1 MRQEHGNDFWT
12 EKIAFYLDGVSFA
25 YKRNPLDQA
34 RAPTGRIYRKKSE
47 GLNQYCTAKGSKVG
61 TGGKVVKF
69 LVAISYDIGVVV
81 CKEYKHMSGNFFASF
96 INENFEQMFL
106 NSNKANTRLFIQD
119 NDSCQN
125 SRAARIAWERANVE
139 LVKIPPRSPDLNPM
153 ENVFKVVR
161 EDLSTEAKEK
171 QIQRETF
178 AEFKE
183 RVRVHILGFPLLK
196 INNLIA
202 SMDKRL
208 KQIIERKG
216 QRLRYQDAESS
227 HQL

>member
-1 MRQEHGNDFWT
+1 MT
-12 EKIAFYLDGVSFA
+12 
-25 YKRNPLDQA
+25 
-34 RAPTGRIYRKKSE
+34 
-47 GLNQYCTAKGSKVG
+47 
-61 TGGKVVKF
+61 
-69 LVAISYDIGVVV
+69 
-81 CKEYKHMSGNFFASF
+81 GNFFASF

-106 NSNKANTRLFIQD
+106 NSKKANTRLFIQD
-119 NDSCQN
+119 NDPCQN

-139 LVKIPPRSPDLNPM
+139 LVKIPPRSPDLNPV

-161 EDLSTEAKEK
+161 EDLSTQAKEN
-171 QIQRETF
+171 QIQQETF

-183 RVRVHILGFPLLK
+183 RVRVNILGFPLLK

-216 QRLRYQDAESS
+216 QRLRY
-227 HQL
+227 